1 LVTGASS
8 GLGRHFARVLVRAGA
23 AVVLAARRLEALR
36 ELEEE
41 IVSNAGRAL
50 AVRLDVCER
59 RSVEEVIG
67 TAKEAFG
74 RIDILVNNS
83 GVTATAEVLEH
94 TEEDW
99 DRVVDTNLKGAF
111 LVAQAVARQLQAVGC
126 EGSVINVAS
135 ILGMRQAGHVAAY
148 AASKAGLL
156 QLTKVM
162 ALELARFGI
171 RVNALAPGYV
181 ETELNQHFLR
191 STAGA
196 ALRKRVPQRR
206 FGEPSDL
213 DGALL
218 LLASDASRYMTGS
231 VIVVDGGHLVN
242 TL

>member
-1 LVTGASS
+1 MRPRSTGWQRWPGARYQGLMLPQCSSERAHSRDPRQRTMTLTADLRGKTALVTGASS

-126 EGSVINVAS
+126 E
-135 ILGMRQAGHVAAY
+135 
-148 AASKAGLL
+148 
-156 QLTKVM
+156 
-162 ALELARFGI
+162 
-171 RVNALAPGYV
+171 
-181 ETELNQHFLR
+181 
-191 STAGA
+191 
-196 ALRKRVPQRR
+196 
-206 FGEPSDL
+206 
-213 DGALL
+213 
-218 LLASDASRYMTGS
+218 
-231 VIVVDGGHLVN
+231 
-242 TL
+242 